1 MKKIVFG
8 ISVVMLFSL
17 ILGACAP
24 AAPAA
29 EAPAAEAPAAE
40 APAAEATSAEA
51 PAAAAPLEEGM
62 VDTTKYKKDG
72 KATIGVSYEGP
83 LNDYSKSM
91 LYHLQYQ
98 LEDAYKDKVDKVIFA
113 AADGDAAR
121 QINDVEN
128 LLTQGIDLLL
138 FQPISESAGVAVV
151 EKAMSMGV
159 PVVIFGSRLL
169 TDEYVSYVNID
180 NTAIGYAY
188 TDWLAQ
194 QIGGKGKVV
203 VMMGEAGSG
212 YTEDTYRGIQEALKK
227 YPDIKPL
234 PTTYAN
240 YSQATAKQQMETML
254 NANDDIVGAI
264 VQGGHMGLGILE
276 AYLDKGLKPVPMTV
290 DDINLFMKAA
300 KKYNFTDF
308 ITYGAGAEVSFDA
321 AKIAM
326 DILDGKPVKKDYL
339 SPVELFTAQQMFERI
354 PEGMPDGFWSLAKIP
369 KEKLKDYFKE

>member
-1 MKKIVFG
+1 MKKIFLI
-8 ISVVMLFSL
+8 ISVVLLLAL

-24 AAPAA
+24 AAPATQ
-29 EAPAAEAPAAE
+29 APPAQ
-40 APAAEATSAEA
+40 PTVGK
-51 PAAAAPLEEGM
+51 APLEAGM

-72 KATIGVSYEGP
+72 KVTIGVSYEGP

-91 LYHLQYQ
+91 LYHIQYQ
-98 LEDAYKDKVDKVIFA
+98 LQDAYASRVGKLIIA

-128 LLTQGIDLLL
+128 LLTQKIDLLL
-138 FQPISESAGVAVV
+138 YQPISESAGVAVV

-159 PVVIFGSRLL
+159 PVVIFGAHLL
-169 TDEYVSYVNID
+169 TEEYVSYVNID
-180 NTAIGYAY
+180 NTGIGYAY
-188 TDWLAQ
+188 TDWIAK

-212 YTEDTYRGIQEALKK
+212 YTEDTYRGVQEALKK

-240 YSQATAKQQMETML
+240 YSQATAKQQMETLL

-276 AYLDKGLKPVPMTV
+276 AYLDKGKEPPFMSV

-300 KKYNFTDF
+300 KKYNFTKF

-339 SPVELFTAQQMFERI
+339 SPVELFTAQQMAERI

-369 KEKLKDYFKE
+369 KDKLKDYFKE

>member
-1 MKKIVFG
+1 MSVRKSISRYIMIGEEQMKKSFLLVVVF
-8 ISVVMLFSL
+8 VLL
-17 ILGACAP
+17 LAACQP
-24 AAPAA
+24 AAVAT
-29 EAPAAEAPAAE
+29 EAPAAG
-40 APAAEATSAEA
+40 
-51 PAAAAPLEEGM
+51 APLEEGM
-62 VDTTKYKKDG
+62 VDTTKYKKEG
-72 KATIGVSYEGP
+72 QVTIGVSYEGP

-91 LYHLQYQ
+91 LYHIQYQ
-98 LEDAYKDKVDKVIFA
+98 LEDAHKDRVKKVIIA

-138 FQPISESAGVAVV
+138 YQPISESAGVAVV

-159 PVVIFGSRLL
+159 PVVIFGASLL
-169 TDEYVSYVNID
+169 TDEYVSFVNTD
-180 NTAIGYAY
+180 NKSIGYAY
-188 TDWLAQ
+188 ADWVAK

-203 VMMGEAGSG
+203 IMMGEAGSG
-212 YTEDTYRGIQEALKK
+212 YTEDAYKGIQEALKK

-234 PTTYAN
+234 PTVYAN
-240 YSQATAKQQMETML
+240 YSQATAKQMMETML

-276 AYLDKGLKPVPMTV
+276 AYMDKGLEPPYMSV

-300 KKYNFTDF
+300 KKYNFTKF

-321 AKIAM
+321 CQIAL
-326 DILDGKPVKKDYL
+326 DILDGKPVKHNYF

-354 PEGMPDGFWSLAKIP
+354 PDGMPDGFWSLAKIP
-369 KEKLKDYFKE
+369 KDKLKDYYK

>member
-1 MKKIVFG
+1 MKKNFFG
-8 ISVVMLFSL
+8 ISVVLLFAL

-24 AAPAA
+24 AAPATK
-29 EAPAAEAPAAE
+29 APV
-40 APAAEATSAEA
+40 AEATSAEA
-51 PAAAAPLEEGM
+51 PAAEPTLEEGM
-62 VDTTKYKKDG
+62 VDTTQYKKDG
-72 KATIGVSYEGP
+72 KVTIGVSYEGP

-91 LYHLQYQ
+91 LYHIQYQ
-98 LEDAYKDKVDKVIFA
+98 FDVAFKDRVEKLIIA

-128 LLTQGIDLLL
+128 LLTQGIDLLM

-159 PVVIFGSRLL
+159 PVVIFGASLL
-169 TDEYVSYVNID
+169 TDEYVSFVNTD
-180 NTAIGYAY
+180 NTGIGYAY
-188 TDWLAQ
+188 TDWIAQ

-212 YTEDTYRGIQEALKK
+212 YTEDAYKGVQEALKK
-227 YPDIKPL
+227 YPEIEPL
-234 PTTYAN
+234 PTVYAN

-254 NANDDIVGAI
+254 NANNDIVGAI

-276 AYLDKGLKPVPMTV
+276 AYKDKGLEPPYMSV

-300 KKYNFTDF
+300 KQYDFTKF

-321 AKIAM
+321 AQIAM
-326 DILDGKPVKKDYL
+326 DILDGKPVKHNYL
-339 SPVELFTAQQMFERI
+339 SPVELFTAQQMNERI
-354 PEGMPDGFWSLAKIP
+354 PDGMPDGFWSLAKIP
-369 KEKLKDYFKE
+369 KEYLKDYFK

>member
-1 MKKIVFG
+1 MKKNIFG
-8 ISVVMLFSL
+8 ISVVLLFAL

-24 AAPAA
+24 AEPTA

-40 APAAEATSAEA
+40 APATE
-51 PAAAAPLEEGM
+51 APLEEGM
-62 VDTTKYKKDG
+62 VDTTQYKKDG
-72 KATIGVSYEGP
+72 KVTIGVSYEGP

-91 LYHLQYQ
+91 LYHIQYQ
-98 LEDAYKDKVDKVIFA
+98 FDVAFKDRVEKVIIA

-128 LLTQGIDLLL
+128 LLTQGIDLLM

-159 PVVIFGSRLL
+159 PVVIFGASLL
-169 TDEYVSYVNID
+169 TDDYVSFVNTD
-180 NTAIGYAY
+180 NTGIGYAY
-188 TDWLAQ
+188 TDWLAK

-212 YTEDTYRGIQEALKK
+212 YTEDAYRGVQEALKK
-227 YPDIKPL
+227 YPEIEAL
-234 PTTYAN
+234 PTVYAN

-276 AYLDKGLKPVPMTV
+276 AYLDKGLEPPYMTV

-300 KKYNFTDF
+300 KANNFTKF

-321 AKIAM
+321 AQIAM
-326 DILDGKPVKKDYL
+326 DILDGKPVEKNYL

-354 PEGMPDGFWSLAKIP
+354 PDGMPDGFWSLAKIP
-369 KEKLKDYFKE
+369 KEYLKEYFK

>member
-1 MKKIVFG
+1 MSVRKSISRYIMIGEEQMKKSFLLVVVF
-8 ISVVMLFSL
+8 VLL
-17 ILGACAP
+17 LAACQPAAVATKAP
-24 AAPAA
+24 AAT
-29 EAPAAEAPAAE
+29 EAPAAG
-40 APAAEATSAEA
+40 
-51 PAAAAPLEEGM
+51 APLEEGM
-62 VDTTKYKKDG
+62 VDTTKYKKEG
-72 KATIGVSYEGP
+72 QVTIGVSYEGP

-91 LYHLQYQ
+91 LYHIQYQ
-98 LEDAYKDKVDKVIFA
+98 LEDAHKDRVKKVIIA

-138 FQPISESAGVAVV
+138 YQPISESAGVAVV

-159 PVVIFGSRLL
+159 PVVIFGASLL
-169 TDEYVSYVNID
+169 TDEYVSFVNTD
-180 NTAIGYAY
+180 NKSIGYAY
-188 TDWLAQ
+188 ADWVAK

-203 VMMGEAGSG
+203 IMMGEAGSG
-212 YTEDTYRGIQEALKK
+212 YTEDAYKGIQEALKK

-234 PTTYAN
+234 PTVYGN
-240 YSQATAKQQMETML
+240 YSQATAKQMMETML

-276 AYLDKGLKPVPMTV
+276 AYMDKGLEPPYMSV

-300 KKYNFTDF
+300 KKYNFTKF

-321 AKIAM
+321 CQIAL
-326 DILDGKPVKKDYL
+326 DILDGKPVKHNYF

-354 PEGMPDGFWSLAKIP
+354 PDGMPDGFWSLAKIP
-369 KEKLKDYFKE
+369 KDKLKDYYK

>member
-1 MKKIVFG
+1 MKKIFFG
-8 ISVVMLFSL
+8 ISVVLLFAMV
-17 ILGACAP
+17 LGACAP

-29 EAPAAEAPAAE
+29 EAPAAEAPAEEAPAAE
-40 APAAEATSAEA
+40 APAAEE
-51 PAAAAPLEEGM
+51 PAAAPLEEGM

-98 LEDAYKDKVDKVIFA
+98 LEDAYKDRVDKVIFA

-188 TDWLAQ
+188 TDWIAE

-234 PTTYAN
+234 PTTYGN

-276 AYLDKGLKPVPMTV
+276 AYLDKGLTPPPMTV

-339 SPVELFTAQQMFERI
+339 SPVELFTAEQMFERI
-354 PEGMPDGFWSLAKIP
+354 PDGMPDGFWSLAKIP